1 MQIDIHTIPEHDRYK
16 LMIGAV
22 VPRPIAWVSTM
33 DATGNLNVAPFSFF
47 NAVCS
52 NPMTLLFCV
61 GMVDRAG
68 TERADGK
75 KDTLRNI
82 EAVPEFVIN
91 LTNEETATAMNLTA
105 TPLPPTHSEFPWAGV
120 TPIPSST
127 IRVPRVAEAPI
138 AFECKLQRI
147 VVVNDQ
153 PGGAAVIFGE
163 VQCVHVRDDL
173 YANGRIL
180 LEPYKPIGR
189 LGGDGYV
196 RVTDT
201 FEMARIAAPNP

>member
-1 MQIDIHTIPEHDRYK
+1 MQIDIHTIPEQERYK
-16 LMIGAV
+16 LLIGAV
-22 VPRPIAWVSTM
+22 APRPIAWVSTI
-33 DATGNLNVAPFSFF
+33 DAAGNLNLAPFSFF

-61 GMVDRAG
+61 GVADTPDR
-68 TERADGK
+68 K

-91 LTNEETATAMNLTA
+91 MTNEETATAMNLTA
-105 TPLPPTHSEFPWAGV
+105 TPLPPTQSEFTWAGL
-120 TPIPSST
+120 TPLPSRT

-138 AFECKLQRI
+138 AFECTLQRI
-147 VVVNDQ
+147 VVVSDQ
-153 PGGAAVIFGE
+153 LGGAAVIFGE

-189 LGGDGYV
+189 LGGNGYV

-201 FEMARIAAPNP
+201 FDMARIPAPKA

>member
-1 MQIDIHTIPEHDRYK
+1 MILDIDTIPEHDRYK
-16 LMIGAV
+16 LLIGAV

-33 DATGNLNVAPFSFF
+33 DAAGNLNVAPFSFF

-61 GMVDRAG
+61 GVADAG
-68 TERADGK
+68 GGK

-91 LTNEETATAMNLTA
+91 MTNEETATAMNLTA
-105 TPLPPTHSEFPWAGV
+105 TPLPPTQSEFAWAGL
-120 TPIPSST
+120 TPAPST
-127 IRVPRVAEAPI
+127 TLRVPRVAEAPI
-138 AFECKLQRI
+138 AFECRLQRI
-147 VVVNDQ
+147 VTISDQ
-153 PGGAAVIFGE
+153 PGGGSVVFGE
-163 VQCVHVRDDL
+163 VQCIHVRDDL

-180 LEPYKPIGR
+180 LEPYQPIGR
-189 LGGDGYV
+189 IGGNGYV

-201 FEMARIAAPNP
+201 FEMGRIPAPKP

>member
-105 TPLPPTHSEFPWAGV
+105 TPLPPNFPG
-120 TPIPSST
+120 
-127 IRVPRVAEAPI
+127 
-138 AFECKLQRI
+138 Q
-147 VVVNDQ
+147 
-153 PGGAAVIFGE
+153 G
-163 VQCVHVRDDL
+163 
-173 YANGRIL
+173 
-180 LEPYKPIGR
+180 
-189 LGGDGYV
+189 
-196 RVTDT
+196 
-201 FEMARIAAPNP
+201 

>member
-1 MQIDIHTIPEHDRYK
+1 MILDIHTIPERDRYK
-16 LMIGAV
+16 LLIGAV

-33 DATGNLNVAPFSFF
+33 DAVGNLNVAPFSFF

-52 NPMTLLFCV
+52 VPMTLLFCV
-61 GMVDRAG
+61 GVADTR
-68 TERADGK
+68 DGK

-91 LTNEETATAMNLTA
+91 MTNEATASAMNLTA
-105 TPLPPTHSEFPWAGV
+105 TPLPPSQSEFEWAGL
-120 TPIPSST
+120 TPAPSTS

-138 AFECKLQRI
+138 AFECRLQRI
-147 VVVNDQ
+147 VTVSDQ
-153 PGGAAVIFGE
+153 PEGGSVIFGE
-163 VQCVHVRDDL
+163 VQCIHLRDDL

-180 LEPYKPIGR
+180 LEGYQPIGR
-189 LGGDGYV
+189 LGGNGYV

-201 FEMARIAAPNP
+201 FEMARVPASKI

>member
-1 MQIDIHTIPEHDRYK
+1 MQIDIHTIPEQERYK
-16 LMIGAV
+16 LLIGAV
-22 VPRPIAWVSTM
+22 APRPIAWVSTI
-33 DATGNLNVAPFSFF
+33 DAAGNLNLAPFSFF

-61 GMVDRAG
+61 GVADTPDR
-68 TERADGK
+68 K

-91 LTNEETATAMNLTA
+91 MTNEETATAMNLTA
-105 TPLPPTHSEFPWAGV
+105 TPLPPTQSEFTWAGL
-120 TPIPSST
+120 TPLPSRT

-138 AFECKLQRI
+138 AFECTLQRI
-147 VVVNDQ
+147 VVVSDQ

-189 LGGDGYV
+189 LGGNGYV

-201 FEMARIAAPNP
+201 FDMARIPAPKA

>member
-1 MQIDIHTIPEHDRYK
+1 MIIDIHAIPERDRYK
-16 LMIGAV
+16 LLIGAV

-33 DATGNLNVAPFSFF
+33 DPAGHLNVAPFSFF

-61 GMVDRAG
+61 SMAAP
-68 TERADGK
+68 THDGK

-91 LTNEETATAMNLTA
+91 CTDEANAEAMNLTA
-105 TPLPPTHSEFPWAGV
+105 TPLPPTQSEFQWAGL
-120 TPIPSST
+120 TPAPSKT

-138 AFECKLQRI
+138 AFECTLQRI
-147 VVVNDQ
+147 VTVSDQ
-153 PGGAAVIFGE
+153 PGGASVIFGE
-163 VQCVHVRDDL
+163 VQCVHVRDEL

-180 LEPYKPIGR
+180 LEPYQPLGR
-189 LGGDGYV
+189 IGGDGYV
-196 RVTDT
+196 RLTNT
-201 FEMARIAAPNP
+201 FEMARIPAPKV

>member
-1 MQIDIHTIPEHDRYK
+1 MLIDIHTIPERDRYK
-16 LMIGAV
+16 LLIGAV

-33 DATGNLNVAPFSFF
+33 DPAGHLNVAPFSFF
-47 NAVCS
+47 YAVCS

-61 GMVDRAG
+61 GVTD
-68 TERADGK
+68 TADGK

-91 LTNEETATAMNLTA
+91 CTDEANAEAMNLTA
-105 TPLPPTHSEFPWAGV
+105 TPLPPTHSEFAWAGL
-120 TPIPSST
+120 TPAPSKM

-138 AFECKLQRI
+138 AFECTLQRI
-147 VVVNDQ
+147 VTISEQ

-180 LEPYKPIGR
+180 LEAYQPIGR
-189 LGGDGYV
+189 IGGDGYV
-196 RVTDT
+196 RVTNT
-201 FEMARIAAPNP
+201 FEMARIPAPKA

>member
-1 MQIDIHTIPEHDRYK
+1 MQIDIHTIPEQERYK
-16 LMIGAV
+16 LLIGAV
-22 VPRPIAWVSTM
+22 APRPIAWVSTI
-33 DATGNLNVAPFSFF
+33 DAAGNLNLAPFSFF

-61 GMVDRAG
+61 GVADTPDR
-68 TERADGK
+68 K

-91 LTNEETATAMNLTA
+91 MTNEETATAMNLTA
-105 TPLPPTHSEFPWAGV
+105 TPLPPTQSEFTWAGL
-120 TPIPSST
+120 TPLPSRT

-138 AFECKLQRI
+138 AFECILQRI
-147 VVVNDQ
+147 VVVSDQ

-189 LGGDGYV
+189 LGGDSYV

-201 FEMARIAAPNP
+201 FDMVRIPAPR

>member
-1 MQIDIHTIPEHDRYK
+1 MLIDIHTIPERDRYK
-16 LMIGAV
+16 LLIGAV

-33 DATGNLNVAPFSFF
+33 DPAGHLNVAPFSFF

-61 GMVDRAG
+61 GVTD
-68 TERADGK
+68 TADGK

-91 LTNEETATAMNLTA
+91 CTDEANAEAMNLTA
-105 TPLPPTHSEFPWAGV
+105 TPLPPTHSEFAWAGL
-120 TPIPSST
+120 TPAPSKM

-138 AFECKLQRI
+138 AFECTLQRI
-147 VVVNDQ
+147 VTISEQ

-180 LEPYKPIGR
+180 LEAYQPIGR
-189 LGGDGYV
+189 IGGDGYV
-196 RVTDT
+196 RVTNT
-201 FEMARIAAPNP
+201 FEMARIPAPKA

>member
-1 MQIDIHTIPEHDRYK
+1 MQIDIHTIPEQDRYK
-16 LMIGAV
+16 LLIGAV
-22 VPRPIAWVSTM
+22 LPRPIAWVSTM
-33 DATGNLNVAPFSFF
+33 DAAGNLNVAPFSFF
-47 NAVCS
+47 SAVCS

-61 GMVDRAG
+61 GVADRSSAD
-68 TERADGK
+68 RADGK

-91 LTNEETATAMNLTA
+91 MTNEETATAMNLTA
-105 TPLPPTHSEFPWAGV
+105 TPLSPTQSEFQWAGL

-147 VVVNDQ
+147 VTVSDQ
-153 PGGAAVIFGE
+153 PEGASVIFGE
-163 VQCVHVRDDL
+163 VHCIHVRDDL

-180 LEPYKPIGR
+180 LNAYKPIGR
-189 LGGDGYV
+189 LGGNGYV

-201 FEMARIAAPNP
+201 FEMARIPAPKA